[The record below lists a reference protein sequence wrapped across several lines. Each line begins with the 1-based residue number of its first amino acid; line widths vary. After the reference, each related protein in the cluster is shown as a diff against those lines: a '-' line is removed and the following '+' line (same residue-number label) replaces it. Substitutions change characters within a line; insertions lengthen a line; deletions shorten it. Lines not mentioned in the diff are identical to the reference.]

1 MQYYGDLLRKLT
13 KSNTTD
19 VCEFFTKKC
28 LSNAKSRS
36 KNEAMKRFF
45 MISAVSANDGL
56 KELLER
62 NDLTFSNYWVH
73 RRYFSKVKDGVP
85 LVVKSYLSCM
95 LLIMASQKPLI
106 YQKTGMTE
114 QDLLSFWCDIFIYT
128 DYDKEYF
135 NRIVKKIGFGKDG
148 LHMIFAELNGI
159 CHEYLCGGEPDNLP
173 CTDDNRD
180 FLMNKVAEDVF
191 ILMQRLQECPNVVS

>member
-56 KELLER
+56 KELFKKAER
-62 NDLTFSNYWVH
+62 QNGSDNERH
-73 RRYFSKVKDGVP
+73 
-85 LVVKSYLSCM
+85 
-95 LLIMASQKPLI
+95 SQADRTWPG
-106 YQKTGMTE
+106 Y
-114 QDLLSFWCDIFIYT
+114 
-128 DYDKEYF
+128 
-135 NRIVKKIGFGKDG
+135 
-148 LHMIFAELNGI
+148 
-159 CHEYLCGGEPDNLP
+159 
-173 CTDDNRD
+173 D
-180 FLMNKVAEDVF
+180 FLLF
-191 ILMQRLQECPNVVS
+191 